1 MLRPLCP
8 IAWIPFALAI
18 FKTYTV
24 AEVFGVRYTT
34 SIFGHIQ
41 LGMLF
46 VIFYGGF
53 FPIFLNTVLGVKS
66 VKDIFIE
73 SAQLLGADK
82 NQLFRKVIVP
92 SALPAILT
100 GLRVGLGVSWMV
112 IIAAEMLPGSD
123 AGIGYLIMFS
133 YELELALKAPHNVVF
148 LDGSLVSYL
157 IGIGQGLYAI
167 YKSSERD
174 NAPPELVNHFTE
186 RLVDTLN
193 NYYEILISSKIERI
207 YVGIP
212 KYSSRNEII
221 GYINKF
227 DIEDEGLKNVND
239 KGLLSLVL
247 KAGDVVGPVKLLV
260 GGRWR
265 LHLDGLPDHLSYLS
279 DQVLAALE
287 DIYVLY
293 FKPSVSHPTLRV
305 EIAGEVARNKSRLSI
320 LLDALYDQSRIPGVI
335 EPYPIHIADMF
346 VKNVHGS
353 LHVLRE
359 AFISDIGEI
368 PGIDFSDIY
377 LFLHNY
383 RSEGGFE

>member
-1 MLRPLCP
+1 MIERLTHPFTDLLNTGSYLRHILISASRVILGFILAMLVGIPLGLLVGRYALFHRLLSPIIEMLRPLCP

-133 YELELALKAPHNVVF
+133 YELAEMDILIA
-148 LDGSLVSYL
+148 SMIL
-157 IGIGQGLYAI
+157 IG
-167 YKSSERD
+167 
-174 NAPPELVNHFTE
+174 V
-186 RLVDTLN
+186 
-193 NYYEILISSKIERI
+193 
-207 YVGIP
+207 VGA
-212 KYSSRNEII
+212 
-221 GYINKF
+221 
-227 DIEDEGLKNVND
+227 
-239 KGLLSLVL
+239 LLSYI
-247 KAGDVVGPVKLLV
+247 VKL
-260 GGRWR
+260 
-265 LHLDGLPDHLSYLS
+265 S
-279 DQVLAALE
+279 
-287 DIYVLY
+287 
-293 FKPSVSHPTLRV
+293 
-305 EIAGEVARNKSRLSI
+305 
-320 LLDALYDQSRIPGVI
+320 
-335 EPYPIHIADMF
+335 ADRTSF
-346 VKNVHGS
+346 WQAKE
-353 LHVLRE
+353 R
-359 AFISDIGEI
+359 
-368 PGIDFSDIY
+368 
-377 LFLHNY
+377 
-383 RSEGGFE
+383 